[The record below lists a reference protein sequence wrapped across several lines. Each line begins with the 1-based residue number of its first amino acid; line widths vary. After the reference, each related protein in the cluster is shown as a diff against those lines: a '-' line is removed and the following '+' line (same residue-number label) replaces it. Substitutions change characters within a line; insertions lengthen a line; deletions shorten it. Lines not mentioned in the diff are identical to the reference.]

1 MSLAIG
7 ALVETTVKDL
17 EIKVCQISDSQ
28 IVRNTKQVSYPVHS
42 TTNETIV
49 LNTNLDWIV
58 GVNVNCVKS
67 HTRIIFCLKCTFVL
81 IIIVLLI

>member
-1 MSLAIG
+1 MLAIG

-28 IVRNTKQVSYPVHS
+28 IVRYSKLETSVVPVHS

-67 HTRIIFCLKCTFVL
+67 HTRIIFS
-81 IIIVLLI
+81 

>member
-1 MSLAIG
+1 MLAIG

-28 IVRNTKQVSYPVHS
+28 IVRNSKQVSLLQ
-42 TTNETIV
+42 TRNETIV
-49 LNTNLDWIV
+49 LKTNLDWIV

-67 HTRIIFCLKCTFVL
+67 HTRIIFSEKCTFVL